1 MADELRSRNPPDIA
15 APGIG
20 IVSAFINFSISI
32 LSLMALN
39 IVSVVQAK
47 GEGKRKEK
55 KRKEK

>member
-47 GEGKRKEK
+47 GEGERKEK
-55 KRKEK
+55 K